1 MNSFIIILIVI
12 LVLIYIEKK
21 VFYNETFENANID
34 TNANSIANSI
44 ANPEKLKLYIFVSK
58 HCPHCHTYL
67 DNQHENVS
75 ALAKS
80 KGVQIEKVES
90 DDSAKSNDLFGKFEV
105 QFIPTAI
112 IVKGDKVFKN
122 LGSNITP
129 QSVKTALEN

>member
-1 MNSFIIILIVI
+1 MNSFVIILIVI

-21 VFYNETFENANID
+21 VFCNETFENANID
-34 TNANSIANSI
+34 TNANSIANT
-44 ANPEKLKLYIFVSK
+44 EKLKLYIFVSK

-112 IVKGDKVFKN
+112 IVKGDKVYKN